1 MTVPNPAA
9 EGAVRPPAGRAT
21 LVKQGQ
27 LEVVGGLQ
35 EVDARLAIT
44 RGLAEY
50 IEDLTGQ
57 APEGRRLRFKA
68 VHEEYSEPEESLQ
81 FPSAVVLLVGD
92 GQYVQ
97 RGLTPALDPRER
109 LPMPDGRYLVVPC
122 DYQQDVSVEVWTDD
136 VIARSQFVAML
147 ERAFN
152 PQFHRYGFALELPY
166 YFTTRA
172 VYGLKSLSIR
182 DTADDAQRRV
192 RVAAFT
198 LSAQIPIISLFTFP
212 DARPSFDLQSV
223 GPGAEVLLSTS
234 TT

>member
-1 MTVPNPAA
+1 MTVPNQAA
-9 EGAVRPPAGRAT
+9 PGAQRPPAGRAS

-27 LEVVGGLQ
+27 LEVIGGVQ

-50 IEDLTGQ
+50 LEDLQGD
-57 APEGRRLRFKA
+57 APGGRRLRFKA
-68 VHEEYSEPEESLQ
+68 VHEEYAEPEEQLQ

-92 GQYVQ
+92 GQYQQ

-109 LPMPDGRYLVVPC
+109 LPQPDGRYLVVPA
-122 DYQQDVSVEVWTDD
+122 DYVQDVSVEVWTDD
-136 VIARSQFVAML
+136 VVARSQFVCML
-147 ERAFN
+147 ERAFH
-152 PQFHRYGFALELPY
+152 PQAHRSGFVLELPY

-172 VYGLKSLSIR
+172 TYLLKSLSIR
-182 DTADDAQRRV
+182 DSSDESQRRV

-198 LSAQIPIISLFTFP
+198 LQAQIPIITLFTFP

-234 TT
+234 AT

>member
-9 EGAVRPPAGRAT
+9 AGAARPPIGRAT

-27 LEVVGGLQ
+27 REVIGGVQ

-50 IEDLTGQ
+50 IEDLQ
-57 APEGRRLRFKA
+57 IDQPEGRRLRFKA
-68 VHEEYSEPEESLQ
+68 VHEEYAEPEEQLQ

-92 GQYVQ
+92 GQYQQ
-97 RGLTPALDPRER
+97 RGLTPALDPAER

-122 DYQQDVSVEVWTDD
+122 DYVQDVSVEVWTDD
-136 VIARSQFVAML
+136 VMARSQLVQLL
-147 ERAFN
+147 ERAFH
-152 PQFHRYGFALELPY
+152 PQFHRSGFVLELPY

-172 VYGLKSLSIR
+172 TYLLKGLSIR
-182 DTADDAQRRV
+182 DSADDAQRRV

-198 LSAQIPIISLFTFP
+198 LQAQIPLITLFTFP